1 MKRATHP
8 PLPPFTR
15 AGSKQ
20 TVQRERDTAKENLR
34 GAVAELANL
43 TAALVLA
50 REGQEAERGRFDR
63 ESKRA
68 AALGEELVASEARRK
83 VQEEEIALV
92 RKQVPGPPSS
102 IVVAP
107 FLWLS

>member
-1 MKRATHP
+1 MTIP
-8 PLPPFTR
+8 PR
-15 AGSKQ
+15 KQ
-20 TVQRERDTAKENLR
+20 SVRRERDS
-34 GAVAELANL
+34 AVAEVANL

-83 VQEEEIALV
+83 VQEEEISLV
-92 RKQVPGPPSS
+92 RKQVLAGFVSR
-102 IVVAP
+102 P
-107 FLWLS
+107 FCSRTPATNVLLLAGATF

>member
-1 MKRATHP
+1 MRDAP
-8 PLPPFTR
+8 PNSPSPAAELVQTQTLSYR
-15 AGSKQ
+15 QKQ
-20 TVQRERDTAKENLR
+20 AVQRERDAAKENLR

-92 RKQVPGPPSS
+92 RKQVG
-102 IVVAP
+102 A
-107 FLWLS
+107 